1 MTRDYHSFLFPWVGR
16 SAKACG
22 DSTNHCFPIF
32 ARNGPLGAKRT
43 KKKRRRHTMVQRG
56 AERSGTARCG
66 AIRSGAARHGVES
79 GTLLLSLKNRKIK
92 LEWSSEREERKKQE
106 KSGRRLFRFGS
117 IGGVVFRQS
126 GVDGSK
132 SAPNWNLGSLPLLL
146 HRGEKTRN
154 RGRWLEGAAHR
165 RRKRKR
171 KRV

>member
-1 MTRDYHSFLFPWVGR
+1 MP
-16 SAKACG
+16 KACG

-66 AIRSGAARHGVES
+66 AIRSGTARHGVES
-79 GTLLLSLKNRKIK
+79 GTLLPSLKNRKIK

-126 GVDGSK
+126 GVVGLK
-132 SAPNWNLGSLPLLL
+132 SAPKWNLGSLPLFL
-146 HRGEKTRN
+146 HRGEKTR
-154 RGRWLEGAAHR
+154 RSMTMAR
-165 RRKRKR
+165 RRGSKEEEEEEENKRER
-171 KRV
+171 ER